1 LTVASVVVPSRN
13 FTVPVGVPP
22 VPVTVAPSVI
32 AAPTCAVAG
41 VAVSETTGVMRLIV
55 TVCAV
60 EVRPA
65 KLLSPL

>member
-1 LTVASVVVPSRN
+1 LASVVVPSRN
-13 FTVPVGVPP
+13 VTIPVGVAPLP
-22 VPVTVAPSVI
+22 LTVALRAI
-32 AAPTCAVAG
+32 AVPTCAVAG
-41 VAVSETTGVMRLIV
+41 VAVSATTGVMRLIV